1 MAEHTF
7 ILPGNPIPWARAGYN
22 RNTQVF
28 YDRQRDERIHT
39 ELLVQ
44 CLFGNTPLFK
54 GPLALYVTFYLPIP
68 KSLPKKKILE
78 MENTYH
84 WRKPDKDNLEKW
96 LSDICTKIVYTDDCQ
111 IAVSQVEK
119 RFSNNPRTEFMLK
132 ELE

>member
-22 RNTQVF
+22 RNTMVF
-28 YDRQRDERIHT
+28 YDRQRDERIHS

-44 CLFGNTPLFK
+44 YLFGDRPILK

-68 KSLPKKKILE
+68 KSLSNKKQQNL
-78 MENTYH
+78 ENTYH

-96 LSDICTKIVYTDDCQ
+96 LCDICSKIVYTDDSQ
-111 IAVSQVEK
+111 IAVSTVEK
-119 RFSNNPRTEFMLK
+119 RFSSNPRTEFMLK